1 MDLLD
6 NLIHIIAQSRH
17 QNPLRD
23 RRKTAIAP
31 SFAVSISLVAIT
43 QTAHSTMLMPPK
55 ISGMYLFFTACACRK
70 ATPKNTARTQR
81 R

>member
-6 NLIHIIAQSRH
+6 NLIHIIAQPRH

-31 SFAVSISLVAIT
+31 PSPSQSHLVAIT
-43 QTAHSTMLMPPK
+43 QT
-55 ISGMYLFFTACACRK
+55 
-70 ATPKNTARTQR
+70 RTQHHADAA
-81 R
+81 